1 MLNQLCQTISVSIL
15 VAIGATSTFCTGAA
29 AKESNPKTSS
39 FKLAQD
45 PTIQQRLEKQREVE
59 KQLKEDNKKQ
69 KDSDELNRLRD
80 QNNRI
85 HNNTPGFDST
95 TPSNNQNKPSG
106 AESNSNT
113 GGSSWPQISVSTGFK
128 DGNISPGIGVRFK
141 NNIGLE
147 ISGIFNQD
155 SLPGPL
161 NDFALPSDA
170 LLNDLG
176 TKKVGAQ
183 LGGDVLGFLDVSP
196 SVSVYGSLGLYFQN
210 LSQVVQSQ
218 ATNELYQQNASTNVS
233 GAVGAGVTYSA
244 SDNIDLGVGYH
255 SLRGV
260 TARVGIKF

>member
-1 MLNQLCQTISVSIL
+1 MLNQLCQKISLSIL
-15 VAIGATSTFCTGAA
+15 VVFGASPIFCSGAMA
-29 AKESNPKTSS
+29 NESSPKISS

-45 PTIQQRLEKQREVE
+45 PALQQRLEKQRETE
-59 KQLKEDNKKQ
+59 KRLKDDNKKQ
-69 KDSDELNRLRD
+69 KDSDELNRLRNE
-80 QNNRI
+80 NNRI
-85 HNNTPGFDST
+85 HNNTPDLDSSG
-95 TPSNNQNKPSG
+95 PSSNQNKPSG
-106 AESNSNT
+106 TGNT
-113 GGSSWPQISVSTGFK
+113 SWPRISVSTGFK

-147 ISGIFNQD
+147 IGGIFNQD

-170 LLNDLG
+170 LFNDLG
-176 TKKVGAQ
+176 NKKVGAQ
-183 LGGDVLGFLDVSP
+183 IGGDVLGFLDVSP
-196 SVSVYGSLGLYFQN
+196 NVSIYGSLGLYFQN

-218 ATNELYQQNASTNVS
+218 ATNEIYQQTSSTNVS

-260 TARVGIKF
+260 TTRVGIKF